1 MHSAQVHKWTHREGE
16 LFFDRSFF
24 LARTLPHF
32 VNDFFLNVTIQ
43 RDEGIEA
50 LRNISKLFHQYSF
63 IDIKI
68 IRNMT
73 VT

>member
-32 VNDFFLNVTIQ
+32 VNDFFFK
-43 RDEGIEA
+43 RDKRKFNETKGLKHYVVFQNYFI
-50 LRNISKLFHQYSF
+50 NILSILKL
-63 IDIKI
+63 
-68 IRNMT
+68 T
-73 VT
+73 VI

>member
-1 MHSAQVHKWTHREGE
+1 MI
-16 LFFDRSFF
+16 FF
-24 LARTLPHF
+24 L
-32 VNDFFLNVTIQ
+32 VTIQ

-50 LRNISKLFHQYSF
+50 LRSISKLFHRYSF
-63 IDIKI
+63 DIKI

>member
-1 MHSAQVHKWTHREGE
+1 MI
-16 LFFDRSFF
+16 
-24 LARTLPHF
+24 
-32 VNDFFLNVTIQ
+32 FFLNVTIQ

-50 LRNISKLFHQYSF
+50 LRSISKLFHQYSF
-63 IDIKI
+63 DIKI